1 MGVNAS
7 APAPTGP
14 GSQLDGARVRVAV
27 KERYFAFL
35 PKYINRH
42 AALSEEKVRLAAHHW
57 NYIADEVGKQSL
69 FFSAS
74 PWHGKRGRGEPFVHA
89 LDTRSHLPLA
99 AFVPRADGGRPP
111 QQWLRESGGA
121 KWPIGSD

>member
-27 KERYFAFL
+27 KERYYAFL

-57 NYIADEVGKQSL
+57 NYIADEVNKACFFL
-69 FFSAS
+69 FPPGTAS
-74 PWHGKRGRGEPFVHA
+74 ENAANLSCMLWTRARTCRWPLLCLRPMVADHPNSGFVRVGAQNGR
-89 LDTRSHLPLA
+89 
-99 AFVPRADGGRPP
+99 
-111 QQWLRESGGA
+111 
-121 KWPIGSD
+121 